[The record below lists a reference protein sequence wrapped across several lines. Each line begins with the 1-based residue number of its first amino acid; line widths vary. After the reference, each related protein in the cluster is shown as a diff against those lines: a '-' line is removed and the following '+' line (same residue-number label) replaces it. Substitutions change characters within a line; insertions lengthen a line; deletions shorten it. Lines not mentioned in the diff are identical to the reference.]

1 MNEININDL
10 DNSNDLSFS
19 NSDEHIDNTSSE
31 HSFSILQFILNC
43 LLHSTILFFFLH
55 FLFVVLI
62 APLAQKGFK
71 HEFDHIIHEFFDHML
86 HDPINLSTMN
96 DNDLD
101 TLITTIYPEYSSLDP
116 ITKFTL
122 KNNFRQIINSLTNQP
137 YIIKNYKNQYSSPN
151 FLIQQHNDNIN
162 DLSTGIILFLIVLT
176 ILLCISFKSFYPN
189 DINLSKLFI
198 ENIITFIFIGI
209 GEYWFFTT
217 YASKFIPAPPSL
229 LSKSAIDTIKE
240 RFLQK

>member
-1 MNEININDL
+1 MNEININDS

-19 NSDEHIDNTSSE
+19 TSDEHIDNSSSE

-62 APLAQKGFK
+62 APLAQNGFK

-122 KNNFRQIINSLTNQP
+122 KNNFRQLINSLTDNP
-137 YIIKNYKNQYSSPN
+137 YIIKNYINQYSSPN

-176 ILLCISFKSFYPN
+176 IILCISFKSFYPN